1 MNYHEL
7 LRHKIFPLV
16 QTPGQYVGGELNMV
30 VKDPKEVRGR
40 FCLSFPDTYTIG
52 MSCHGIQV
60 LYTVINN
67 DPEWYCERVFAPL
80 RDMEKLLTE
89 NDLPLCSL
97 ETTTPLCDFD
107 VVGFSLQ
114 HELAYSNV
122 LTILNLGRIPI
133 LRWERAEKAPLVIAG
148 GPCVQNPEP
157 ISDFIDAFVMGD
169 GEEADLALSKAWL
182 EFQSEPGATRRENLR
197 RLAKKFP
204 WVYVPDCYKTRVE
217 NGLEIPFHESDEIPA
232 VIQQAR
238 VEKLD
243 SIPLPE
249 KPIVPNVEAVQDRV
263 SLEIMRGCPWRCRF
277 CQSNPIRRPVRS
289 RRPESVMNAARAAIA
304 NTGHCEISLLS
315 LSTSDYP
322 WFKQLS
328 TKLRAEMDPKNVV
341 ISVPSLRVNEHLA
354 EVGEQLST
362 ERHSGLTIAPEAAR
376 TDMRR
381 VIGKRVTDEDLLAG
395 CRIAFQNG
403 FQRVKLY
410 FMIGLPGERPEDVD
424 GMIDLAKTI
433 GELGKEVSGR
443 YPTVVVSVSN
453 LVPKPQTPLQWF
465 PMATREYLAQAQ
477 RFLRC
482 RKLPGWISLKYHEL
496 DGSLLEG
503 VFCRGDRRL
512 GKLILRA
519 WKNGARFDSWVDQ
532 FDAKRWWDALDEE
545 GLDLNLYLHM
555 PRTSE
560 MRLPWSHIQIF
571 QGIEY
576 LKKEFALAQEDVKNL
591 EPSQKTMEVPDDWR
605 PAGKRPKRK

>member
-1 MNYHEL
+1 
-7 LRHKIFPLV
+7 
-16 QTPGQYVGGELNMV
+16 
-30 VKDPKEVRGR
+30 
-40 FCLSFPDTYTIG
+40 
-52 MSCHGIQV
+52 
-60 LYTVINN
+60 
-67 DPEWYCERVFAPL
+67 
-80 RDMEKLLTE
+80 KLLTE

-133 LRWERAEKAPLVIAG
+133 LRRERAEKAPLVIAG

-182 EFQSEPGATRRENLR
+182 EFQSVPGATRRENLR

-217 NGLEIPFHESDEIPA
+217 NGLEIPFPESDEIPA

-243 SIPLPE
+243 AIPLPE

-289 RRPESVMNAARAAIA
+289 RRPESVLNAARAAIE
-304 NTGHCEISLLS
+304 NTGPCEISLLS

-328 TKLRAEMDPKNVV
+328 TELRTEMDPKNVV

-410 FMIGLPGERPEDVD
+410 FMIGLPGERAEDVD
-424 GMIDLAKTI
+424 GMIELAKTI

-519 WKNGARFDSWVDQ
+519 WKNGARFDSWADQ
-532 FDAKRWWDALDEE
+532 FDPKRWWDALEEE
-545 GLDLNLYLHM
+545 GLDLNLYLHT

-571 QGIEY
+571 QGVEY

-591 EPSQKTMEVPDDWR
+591 EPSQKTMDVPDDWR